1 MRYKSIYTLLTE
13 SKIVKAIFVLFLFV
27 FLSHYIYQTLDVFLS
42 DINQDVIVNTGDF
55 DSEEENNEKEKE
67 LEEIDDY
74 LVSASFLSL
83 DNFLNSTSLNRLF
96 KIPLMPFV
104 EVDLPPPLL

>member
-1 MRYKSIYTLLTE
+1 M
-13 SKIVKAIFVLFLFV
+13 
-27 FLSHYIYQTLDVFLS
+27 FLS

-83 DNFLNSTSLNRLF
+83 DNFLNSSSLNRLF
-96 KIPLMPFV
+96 NIPLMPCV
-104 EVDLPPPLL
+104 EVDLPPPLI